1 MKFGFTNWR
10 SSLEK
15 ILQTIELCVKKHL
28 YIKIYLL
35 PQTLKSESNVG
46 FFFVLF
52 TILLCC
58 FVYGV
63 LFNQILS

>member
-10 SSLEK
+10 SYLEK

-35 PQTLKSESNVG
+35 PQTLKSESNVV
-46 FFFVLF
+46 FVWYCLLFYCVVLF
-52 TILLCC
+52 MEFFLIK
-58 FVYGV
+58 Y
-63 LFNQILS
+63 

>member
-10 SSLEK
+10 SYLEK

-35 PQTLKSESNVG
+35 PQTLNSESNVV
-46 FFFVLF
+46 FVWYCLLFYCVVLF
-52 TILLCC
+52 MEFFLIK
-58 FVYGV
+58 Y
-63 LFNQILS
+63 